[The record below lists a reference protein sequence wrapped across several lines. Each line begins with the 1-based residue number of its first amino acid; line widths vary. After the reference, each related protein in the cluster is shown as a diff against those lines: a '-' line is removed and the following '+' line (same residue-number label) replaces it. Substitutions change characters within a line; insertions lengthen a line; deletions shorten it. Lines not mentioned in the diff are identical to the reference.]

1 MLELEY
7 LILFFFA
14 SILPINNRFYGIL
27 VFLLLHKCTLCY
39 SIKIQSS
46 TVQYL
51 SFVLST
57 TLYIFLNNQHILS
70 IMLTILWM
78 RQSSKKPSLDS
89 PTINQM
95 SKVSYQSLHNGTD
108 GFSNSNLI
116 GSGNFSSVYKGTFEL
131 EDKVVAIKVLNLRI
145 KRNSQEFHC

>member
-1 MLELEY
+1 
-7 LILFFFA
+7 
-14 SILPINNRFYGIL
+14 
-27 VFLLLHKCTLCY
+27 
-39 SIKIQSS
+39 
-46 TVQYL
+46 
-51 SFVLST
+51 
-57 TLYIFLNNQHILS
+57 
-70 IMLTILWM
+70 M